1 MEFSIDRDKNLL
13 MVVPETRIKTKQF
26 EKVYVRRKS
35 IKLPQN
41 SVIFPHEIKDRGEEE
56 SKEKEF
62 FHQDGSQH
70 TYQNGETKNSKEH
83 ERKCD
88 ESAHLQDNSQTTH
101 KKKEKKNSKEKHGIK
116 HSESE
121 HLQGKY
127 F

>member
-1 MEFSIDRDKNLL
+1 LIAFEVFFFFLCFGIHYTSVVVFLSARVMEFSIDRDKNLL

-62 FHQDGSQH
+62 FHQGK
-70 TYQNGETKNSKEH
+70 QN
-83 ERKCD
+83 
-88 ESAHLQDNSQTTH
+88 L
-101 KKKEKKNSKEKHGIK
+101 
-116 HSESE
+116 
-121 HLQGKY
+121 
-127 F
+127 